1 MCWGGCWGGGGYSE
15 KVKNWK
21 GMKDMDSKFS
31 QSHSLDTSHWEE
43 GMKRGRTG
51 RGFSVLLGGLWR
63 LLGARA
69 ESRGEKRVG
78 AS

>member
-1 MCWGGCWGGGGYSE
+1 
-15 KVKNWK
+15 
-21 GMKDMDSKFS
+21 MKDMDSKFS

-43 GMKRGRTG
+43 GMKHGRTG